1 MTYIGQVAGHNVI
14 NREAKFTVERGG
26 VLLLLQPVFLKRVSA
41 AMLRSGARTTD
52 DE

>member
-26 VLLLLQPVFLKRVSA
+26 VLLLLQPVFLKKSERRNVEV
-41 AMLRSGARTTD
+41 RCTD
-52 DE
+52 NG